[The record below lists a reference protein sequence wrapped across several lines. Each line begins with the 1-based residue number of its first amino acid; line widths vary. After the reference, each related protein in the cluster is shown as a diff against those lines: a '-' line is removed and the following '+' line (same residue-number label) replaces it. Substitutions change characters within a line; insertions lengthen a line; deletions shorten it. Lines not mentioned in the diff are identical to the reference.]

1 MNSSKKI
8 FMNWPMY
15 YLNAL
20 LTIHWHVS
28 NSFFIPKNIINHTI
42 KCSSIYYESN
52 LLPFYGVIDIWWYL
66 KYLSKNEY
74 TSSQATMLNIL
85 SINGS
90 GYEPFFIVTF
100 SLQKYMQIC
109 NFPFFFGTTTIEESH
124 VTSSIDCIKLAIN
137 SLSMFCLTIT
147 L

>member
-1 MNSSKKI
+1 
-8 FMNWPMY
+8 
-15 YLNAL
+15 
-20 LTIHWHVS
+20 
-28 NSFFIPKNIINHTI
+28 
-42 KCSSIYYESN
+42 
-52 LLPFYGVIDIWWYL
+52 
-66 KYLSKNEY
+66 
-74 TSSQATMLNIL
+74 MLNIL